1 MVPAS
6 ELRTFSHLS
15 FDSFLLVMKEKNKQ
29 QSKEKECF
37 VLYFGKE
44 VVILQAE
51 CVRILIYERAS

>member
-51 CVRILIYERAS
+51 S